1 LQRDGLFTYC
11 ITPPSTYMSETV
23 RLGRE
28 SALAA
33 INNNAKNTTLR
44 LLKRFF
50 NMRKSD
56 SVSMDSFL
64 TEVKEVVDL
73 LEELDLELP
82 EPIVVYWTV

>member
-1 LQRDGLFTYC
+1 MLQRDGLFTYC
-11 ITPPSTYMSETV
+11 ITPPSAHMSETE

-44 LLKRFF
+44 LLKR
-50 NMRKSD
+50 KSD
-56 SVSMDSFL
+56 SVSIDLFL

-82 EPIVVYWTV
+82 EPIVVYWTVQNLP